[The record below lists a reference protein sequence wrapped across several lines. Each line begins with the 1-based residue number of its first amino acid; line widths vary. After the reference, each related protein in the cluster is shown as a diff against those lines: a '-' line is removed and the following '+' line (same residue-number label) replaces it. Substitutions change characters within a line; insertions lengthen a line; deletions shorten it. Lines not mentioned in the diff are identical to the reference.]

1 MSKNQAKW
9 AKLTLLG
16 PAFVAAIAYIDPGNV
31 ATNFSAGAQYGYL
44 LVWVVILANAM
55 AGLVQ
60 YLSAK
65 VGLVTGLSL
74 PEVVRAHLPRTARL
88 AYWAQAETIAIATDL
103 AEVLGGAIALQ
114 LLFRLPLVWGGL
126 ITGLVSMILLQVQDK
141 RGQRPFE
148 YIIASLSII
157 IAAGFVAGLFLSPP
171 NIAGAASG
179 LVPHFSGIN
188 SLLLATGIFGAT
200 IMPHV
205 VYLHSALSRD
215 RHGKPKDQTALKSL
229 LQATRLDV
237 GLAMLLAGG
246 INVAM
251 LLLAASA
258 LHGLDINTLSDAYE
272 AIKNNLGNNMATIIA
287 ISLLVSGLA
296 SSSVGCYAGAVVMEG
311 LLNWRI
317 PLLLRRVITI
327 IPALLLLGFGAE
339 PTSVL
344 VLSQVVLSFGIPFA
358 VIPLVLI
365 TSSRKIM
372 GENVNAKLI
381 TYLAASIAGLVIAL
395 NVLLIWFT
403 FVHKN

>member
-1 MSKNQAKW
+1 MFKKPGAKW

-31 ATNFSAGAQYGYL
+31 ATNFSAGTQYGYL
-44 LVWVVILANAM
+44 LVWVVVLANAM

-65 VGLVTGLSL
+65 VGLVTGASL
-74 PEVVRAHLPRTARL
+74 PEVVRGYLPRTARL

-114 LLFRLPLVWGGL
+114 LLFRLPLVWGGI
-126 ITGLVSMILLQVQDK
+126 ITGLVSMVLLRVKDQK
-141 RGQRPFE
+141 GQRPFE
-148 YIIASLSII
+148 YVIASLSII
-157 IAAGFVAGLFLSPP
+157 IAVGFIAGLFLAPP
-171 NIAGAASG
+171 NINGVVSG
-179 LVPHFSGIN
+179 LVPRFNGLN

-215 RHGKPKDQTALKSL
+215 RHGKPKNQTALKSL

-251 LLLAASA
+251 LVLAASA
-258 LHGLDINTLSDAYE
+258 LHGLNISTLTDAHS
-272 AIKNNLGNNMATIIA
+272 AIQATLGTGMATIIA

-296 SSSVGCYAGAVVMEG
+296 STSVGCYAGAVVMES

-327 IPALLLLGFGAE
+327 VPALLLLGIGVE

-344 VLSQVVLSFGIPFA
+344 IFSQVALSFGIPFA
-358 VIPLVLI
+358 VIPLVLV
-365 TSSRKIM
+365 TSSQKIM
-372 GENVNAKLI
+372 GENVNSRLV
-381 TYLAASIAGLVIAL
+381 TYLAASIAGIVIIL
-395 NVLLIWFT
+395 NIVLIWSMF
-403 FVHKN
+403 NR